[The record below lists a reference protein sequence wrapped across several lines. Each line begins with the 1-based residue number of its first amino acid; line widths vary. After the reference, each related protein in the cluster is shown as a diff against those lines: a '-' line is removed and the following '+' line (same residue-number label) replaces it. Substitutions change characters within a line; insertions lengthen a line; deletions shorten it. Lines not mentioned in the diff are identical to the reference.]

1 MPSAATLSSPQ
12 QGQNAS
18 PAANG
23 KNAPLPVV
31 PFVRAS
37 YENRQ
42 DTGWQVSKTLT
53 AATQPLTPSL
63 SVPAYGYLRAL
74 VLTVT
79 ATGAGGATSGV
90 LSADGP
96 WNVLQDISLTEPN
109 GAPIYQV
116 SSGFSAYLI
125 QKWGAYRG
133 RGVDDPKDSTYY
145 SADAAGNFT
154 FSLRIPVEII
164 PREALGALP
173 NQNDTAQFKFK
184 ASLAADS
191 AVYSTLPTTLPT
203 VTVSAYM
210 ECWDQPAQDVAGM
223 TNQLV
228 PPAMNT
234 TQFWSESTFN
244 IGSGTQQIKLDRLGN
259 YIRNLIFIVKD
270 AGNGTRLTGDA
281 NWPDPITFYLDA
293 RPMDDLP
300 KGIWKE
306 QMYKRGLL
314 SSSTSGN
321 PKGPN
326 DGVFVYDFTHDFDG
340 VLGNELRNRW
350 LGTLGSERLEF
361 RGSFAAASTVTVLTN
376 DVAIAGSVWS

>member
-1 MPSAATLSSPQ
+1 MPAAATLSSPQ
-12 QGQNAS
+12 QGQNAN

-37 YENRQ
+37 FENRQ
-42 DTGWQVSKTLT
+42 ECGWQQSKVLT
-53 AATQPLTPSL
+53 AATQVLQTL
-63 SVPAYGYLRAL
+63 NVPAYGYLRTL
-74 VLTVT
+74 VLTVS
-79 ATGAGGATSGV
+79 ATGAGGATAGV
-90 LSADGP
+90 LAADGP

-116 SSGFSAYLI
+116 SDGFSAYLI

-133 RGVDDPKDSTYY
+133 RGIDDPKDSTYY

-154 FSLRIPVEII
+154 FTLRIPVEIV

-173 NQNDTAQFKFK
+173 NQNDTASFKFK
-184 ASLAADS
+184 CSLAPS
-191 AVYSTLPTTLPT
+191 GTLYSTLPTNLPT
-203 VTVSAYM
+203 ITVTAYM
-210 ECWDQPAQDVAGM
+210 ETWDQPAQDVAGM
-223 TNQLV
+223 TNALT

-234 TQFWSESTFN
+234 TQFWSESIFN
-244 IGSGTQQIKLDRLGN
+244 VGSGQQQIKLDRLGN
-259 YIRNLIFIVKD
+259 YLRNLIFVVRD
-270 AGNGTRLTGDA
+270 TGNNTRATGDT
-281 NWPDPITFYLDA
+281 NFPDPITFYLDA
-293 RPMDDLP
+293 RPMDELP

-314 SSSTSGN
+314 KSTTEEAAS
-321 PKGPN
+321 GPN
-326 DGVFVYDFTHDFDG
+326 NGVFVYDFTHDFDG

-350 LGTLGSERLEF
+350 LGTLGSERLEW
-361 RGSFAAASTVTVLTN
+361 RGSFGAASTVHVLTN